1 MGKVDKGIDDKYFD
15 RDMLKICIVYGGWGG
30 ESIYYRSGCG
40 IGVFRR
46 FLRGINKLY
55 KNY

>member
-1 MGKVDKGIDDKYFD
+1 MGKIDKGIDDKYFD

-40 IGVFRR
+40 IGAFRR